1 MFSESYQ
8 WLTSPVCVTAVLI
21 AIVLAAAWIKSFF
34 KKQYNATHK
43 SICIILGSGGHTME
57 MMEILKD
64 IDCQHFSPR
73 HYIIASTDQT
83 SEGKV
88 ILHEQQ
94 IQSQT
99 GKNQIYTISKISRS
113 RQVNQPWISSIFS
126 TLWAAWFS
134 LMIFY
139 RLYPD
144 LILCNGPGTCVPIA
158 CIARLTQLLGI
169 SRARVM
175 YVESLAR
182 VSDLSLSGKI
192 LYNIVDKFIIQW
204 PQLKTKYPKSIY
216 VGRLV

>member
-99 GKNQIYTISKISRS
+99 DLYYFQDFSKSS
-113 RQVNQPWISSIFS
+113 SQPAMDFQY
-126 TLWAAWFS
+126 LFNS
-134 LMIFY
+134 LGSMVFVDDI
-139 RLYPD
+139 
-144 LILCNGPGTCVPIA
+144 
-158 CIARLTQLLGI
+158 
-169 SRARVM
+169 
-175 YVESLAR
+175 
-182 VSDLSLSGKI
+182 LSLIPRSDSMQWSRYLCSNRMHCKI
-192 LYNIVDKFIIQW
+192 DSTFGNQQGTSHVC
-204 PQLKTKYPKSIY
+204 
-216 VGRLV
+216 